1 VYPLTRFTALIL
13 TTLLFSTPAFPKS
26 KKPKRD
32 TPSTLLD
39 DYLKRA
45 RAMNAAVPATIGS
58 LWVPTGSLAVFSND
72 YRAMNAGDLV
82 LIRLSDNFTA
92 ASAGENSQTRA
103 VSAQSGITGLLG
115 TLGAKNRLQNLFGG
129 SSQSS
134 LDGKGSS
141 TLSSSV
147 AVDLEAHVLE
157 VLPNGFL
164 VVQASRD
171 ITVGNDRQTIILR
184 GIVRPG
190 DLQLDNSI
198 LSASVS
204 DLEVEIKGKGAVA
217 DATRQP
223 NIIIRTLL
231 KLLTF

>member
-1 VYPLTRFTALIL
+1 MFPRARFAAPFLAAL
-13 TTLLFSTPAFPKS
+13 LLSAPVLSKS
-26 KKPKRD
+26 KKPKPD

-39 DYLKRA
+39 DYLRHA
-45 RAMNAAVPATIGS
+45 RAMNAAAPTTTGS
-58 LWVPTGSLAVFSND
+58 LWVPTGKLAVLSSD

-82 LIRLSDNFTA
+82 LIHLSDNFTA
-92 ASAGENSQTRA
+92 AAAGENSQTRA
-103 VSAQSGITGLLG
+103 VSAQSGITGILG
-115 TLGAKNRLQNLFGG
+115 TLGTKNRLTNLFGG
-129 SSQSS
+129 NSQSS

-171 ITVGNDRQTIILR
+171 ITVSNDRQTIILR

-198 LSASVS
+198 LSSSVS
-204 DLEVEIKGKGAVA
+204 DLQVEIKGKGAVA

-223 NIIIRTLL
+223 NIVIRTLL